1 MQIRQKGGLL
11 RAHRPT
17 DSAMRSDDLY
27 SLPKDIPAPVDDG
40 AVDHLSGMQVPCI
53 PLLSTKDEW
62 VDVSRQSAQFVIL
75 FCYPK
80 TGLPFQEP
88 PKGWNQIPG
97 ARGCTPEC
105 MGFRRFYDKLR
116 ELDSAVFGLSTQST
130 TYQKEMVDRLD
141 LPFAVLSDCDLAL
154 TSALR
159 LPTFIVDEQVLLKRL
174 TMVMRRGTINHV
186 FYPVFPPDRHAE
198 EVLDW
203 LQAAHDG
210 HLKASS

>member
-1 MQIRQKGGLL
+1 
-11 RAHRPT
+11 
-17 DSAMRSDDLY
+17 MRNDDLY

-40 AVDHLSGMQVPCI
+40 AADHLPGMQVPSI
-53 PLLSTKDEW
+53 PLLSTRDEW

-80 TGLPFQEP
+80 TGLPDREV

-105 MGFRRFYDKLR
+105 IGFRRFHDKLA
-116 ELDSAVFGLSTQST
+116 ELDCAVFGLSTQST
-130 TYQKEMVDRLD
+130 EYQKEMADRLD
-141 LPFAVLSDCDLAL
+141 LPFAVLSDANLAL
-154 TSALR
+154 TNALR
-159 LPTFIVDEQVLLKRL
+159 LPTFIVEDQVLLKRL
-174 TMVMRRGTINHV
+174 TMVIRRGTIDHV

-203 LQAAHDG
+203 LRATHDG
-210 HLKASS
+210 HLKSSS